1 MSFDSITSSMCACHP
16 CLTRIRFT
24 AAVAMDVGEAIG
36 TNKETVMVGIS
47 SLMSGLLG
55 GFTGSYIFSQTIFT
69 YRTGCRSRIIVI
81 LIMAWYLAVC
91 MSSINIL
98 EIAPLFFLGA
108 TLIFIGYDLLWEWLV
123 DIRSKIFMMDY
134 AILWMA
140 FIAIQIIGMDF
151 GILFGVVVALVDHVA
166 STTHISSVGR
176 VMKRSQTVWS
186 KEDYSILSNALQP
199 KILTLELKGSVFFG
213 SSLKLLKDIV
223 DEIGL
228 SISEEDMEEI
238 IHSRLGASPGFLSLR
253 GKRPEKKQSTTQ
265 ISPQFVILD
274 FTQMHS
280 LDASAAT
287 SCFLQL
293 AKMCQKRGI
302 SIMLCG
308 SGATPRVDLIL
319 HTHKVSYGHD
329 AEVDIKNQLL
339 SDQVSNSSHRKII
352 LFVTVHEVRNK
363 RSQDDR
369 LTLLHDKPNHI
380 FVNVWNHRP

>member
-69 YRTGCRSRIIVI
+69 YRTGCRSHIIGI

-123 DIRSKIFMMDY
+123 DIHSKIFMMDY
-134 AILWMA
+134 AILWMT

-176 VMKRSQTVWS
+176 VMKRSRTVWS
-186 KEDYSILSNALQP
+186 KEDYSILSKDGYDALQP
-199 KILTLELKGSVFFG
+199 KILTLELKGSVFIG

-329 AEVDIKNQLL
+329 AKVDIKNQLL

-369 LTLLHDKPNHI
+369 LAIYMTNLII
-380 FVNVWNHRP
+380 FL